1 MNKQQAIFIFS
12 SLCLL
17 LIYSCKIDSNKD
29 LEQKNNAHKPYINL
43 SDAAITSGNLEKA
56 IYQMDS
62 VFRSIKKPN
71 NWDKQY
77 FYGACMW
84 MYKELNKNE
93 IALKYVD
100 SNITVLKK
108 INNKQLT
115 AEFYSAALLQK
126 GIIQFK
132 LGNYND
138 AYNDFF
144 EAKRIL
150 NYLED
155 SCSKSGPLDS
165 YAMVLYQQKEFKLA
179 KDAFIEELHVLET
192 CFKEGDPKYWGL
204 ERILDNIGLCYT
216 KMNELDS
223 AKMYYIKAINILEK
237 GRPANRKMNS
247 EEQKRFNINM
257 GVRSGNL
264 AKVYIKSQP
273 DSAIYLYKKA
283 ISLNEKG
290 TSELG
295 DAQLCMYQLA
305 NVQLQQKLYT
315 DAFATLNKLRKS
327 LDTAANLKAELGYK
341 ENLYQYYES
350 TNQFKQAFAA
360 QKNYEAFKDSIQKRE
375 AGINTTNINKELKDR
390 EQQLQI
396 QLLQKDKNINR
407 LYLVIGGVAL
417 LLVAIIAS
425 LLYKN
430 YTKSKK
436 QNHQLIQFN
445 NEIKEEQQKTKEA
458 LRNLEISNKQKDR
471 ILNVVAH
478 DLRNPISGIAAL
490 SKTLLEQSQEENM
503 YLKMIEQTSEQSLNL
518 INELLQNNAE
528 KESLEIS
535 SLSVNKLIEKIY
547 LLFDTKAKEKQI
559 QLKIQPLTIDIVIN
573 IDEAKIE
580 RVLHNLVSNALKF
593 SHVQSN
599 VYVSVKQEIEHIIFA
614 IKDEGIGIPKDM
626 QKSLF
631 EKVSIARRRGTA
643 GEKSFGLGLS
653 ICKELI
659 TAHHGKI
666 WVESEEGKGS
676 CFYVELPIKV

>member
-1 MNKQQAIFIFS
+1 MSPNKATHIAFFWFLFFS
-12 SLCLL
+12 IS
-17 LIYSCKIDSNKD
+17 SCHFSVKD
-29 LEQKNNAHKPYINL
+29 ELEQKQNAHKPYINL
-43 SDAAITSGNLEKA
+43 ADGAITSGNLERA
-56 IYQMDS
+56 VFQMDS
-62 VFRSIKKPN
+62 VFRGIKNPN

-93 IALKYVD
+93 LALKYVD
-100 SNITVLKK
+100 SNIAVLKK
-108 INNKQLT
+108 INNTQLT
-115 AEFYSAALLQK
+115 TEYHSTALLQK
-126 GIIQFK
+126 GIIHFK

-150 NYLED
+150 NFLED

-165 YAMVLYQQKEFKLA
+165 YAMVLYQQKEYKLA
-179 KDAFIEELHVLET
+179 KDAFVEELHVLET
-192 CFKEGDPKYWGL
+192 CYKEGDPKFWGL
-204 ERILDNIGLCYT
+204 EQVLDNIGLCYT

-223 AKMYYIKAINILEK
+223 AKKYYVRAIEILEK
-237 GRPANRKMNS
+237 GRPTNRKMNS

-264 AKVYIKSQP
+264 AKVYIQSQP

-315 DAFATLNKLRKS
+315 DAFTTLNKLRKS

-341 ENLYQYYES
+341 ENLYQYYEA

-360 QKNYEAFKDSIQKRE
+360 QKNYEAFKDSIQKKE

-396 QLLQKDKNINR
+396 QLLQKDKNISQ
-407 LYLVIGGVAL
+407 LYLFIGGIAL
-417 LLVAIIAS
+417 LLVGIIAI
-425 LLYKN
+425 LLFKN
-430 YTKSKK
+430 FAKSKK
-436 QNHQLIQFN
+436 QNQQLIHFN
-445 NEIKEEQQKTKEA
+445 NEIKEEQQKTEEA
-458 LRNLEISNKQKDR
+458 LRSLEISNKQKDR

-490 SKTLLEQSQEENM
+490 SKTLLERSKDENM

-518 INELLQNNAE
+518 INELLQNNTE
-528 KESLEIS
+528 KENLELIKV
-535 SLSVNKLIEKIY
+535 SVNQLIEKIAA
-547 LLFDTKAKEKQI
+547 LVDSKAQEKQI
-559 QLKIQPLTIDIVIN
+559 QLIIQPLETDALVYID
-573 IDEAKIE
+573 AGKIE
-580 RVLHNLVSNALKF
+580 RVLHNLLSNALKF
-593 SHVQSN
+593 SHVRSN
-599 VYVSVKQEIEHIIFA
+599 VYVSVQQETQRLIFA
-614 IKDEGIGIPKDM
+614 IKDEGIGIPKEM
-626 QKSLF
+626 QQNLF
-631 EKVSIARRRGTA
+631 DKVSSARRRGTA

-659 TAHHGKI
+659 TAHQGKI

-676 CFYVELPIKV
+676 SFYVELPI

>member
-1 MNKQQAIFIFS
+1 MSPNKATHIAFFWFLFFS
-12 SLCLL
+12 IS
-17 LIYSCKIDSNKD
+17 SCHFSVKD
-29 LEQKNNAHKPYINL
+29 ELEQKQNAHKPYINL
-43 SDAAITSGNLEKA
+43 TDAAITSGNLERA
-56 IYQMDS
+56 VFQMDS
-62 VFRSIKKPN
+62 VFRGIKNPN

-93 IALKYVD
+93 LALKYVD
-100 SNITVLKK
+100 SNIAVLKK

-115 AEFYSAALLQK
+115 TEFYSEALLQK
-126 GIIQFK
+126 GIIHFK
-132 LGNYND
+132 LGKYND

-144 EAKRIL
+144 EAKQIL

-165 YAMVLYQQKEFKLA
+165 YAMVLYQQKEYKLA
-179 KDAFIEELHVLET
+179 KDAFLEELHVLET
-192 CFKEGDPKYWGL
+192 CYKEGDPKFWGL
-204 ERILDNIGLCYT
+204 EQVLDNIGLCYT

-223 AKMYYIKAINILEK
+223 AKKYYVRAIEILEK
-237 GRPANRKMNS
+237 GRPTNRKMNS

-264 AKVYIKSQP
+264 AKVYIQSQP

-327 LDTAANLKAELGYK
+327 LDIAANLKAELGYK
-341 ENLYQYYES
+341 ENLYQYYEA
-350 TNQFKQAFAA
+350 TNQFKQAFTA

-396 QLLQKDKNINR
+396 QLLQKDKNISQ
-407 LYLVIGGVAL
+407 LYLFIGGIAL
-417 LLVAIIAS
+417 LLVGIIAV

-430 YTKSKK
+430 FAKSKK
-436 QNHQLIQFN
+436 QNQQLIQFN
-445 NEIKEEQQKTKEA
+445 NEIKEEQQKTEEA
-458 LRNLEISNKQKDR
+458 LRSLEISNKQKDR

-490 SKTLLEQSQEENM
+490 SKTLLEQSKDENM

-518 INELLQNNAE
+518 INELLQNNTE
-528 KESLEIS
+528 KENLE
-535 SLSVNKLIEKIY
+535 LTKVSVNQLIEKIAA
-547 LLFDTKAKEKQI
+547 LLDSKAQEKQI
-559 QLKIQPLTIDIVIN
+559 QLIVQPLETDALVYV
-573 IDEAKIE
+573 DAGKIE
-580 RVLHNLVSNALKF
+580 RVLHNLLSNALKF

-599 VYVSVKQEIEHIIFA
+599 VYVSIRQETQRLIFT
-614 IKDEGIGIPKDM
+614 IKDEGIGIPNEM
-626 QKSLF
+626 QQNLF
-631 EKVSIARRRGTA
+631 DKVSSARRRGTA

-659 TAHHGKI
+659 TAHQGKI

-676 CFYVELPIKV
+676 SFYVELPI